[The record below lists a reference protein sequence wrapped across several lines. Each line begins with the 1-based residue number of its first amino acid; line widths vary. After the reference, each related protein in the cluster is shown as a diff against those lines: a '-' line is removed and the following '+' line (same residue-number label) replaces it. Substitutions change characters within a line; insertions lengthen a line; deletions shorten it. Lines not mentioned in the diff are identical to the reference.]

1 MQLRR
6 SATALILAAVIGIGG
21 LSACSGGSDA
31 VTAVAPSDAVA
42 VMAEPGVAVLDV
54 RTPAEFA
61 TGHLAGA
68 VNVDLEGGEFDQQI
82 ADLPKDTTYVVY
94 CRSGNRSGVATKQ
107 LAELG
112 FTDVYDIQGGIVAW
126 QAGGGAVV
134 TD

>member
-6 SATALILAAVIGIGG
+6 NATALILAAVIAVGG

-31 VTAVAPSDAVA
+31 VTSVTPSDAVA
-42 VMAEPGVAVLDV
+42 VLAEPGVAVLDV

-61 TGHLAGA
+61 TGHLEGA
-68 VNVDLEGGEFDQQI
+68 VNVDIEGGAFEQQV
-82 ADLPKDTTYVVY
+82 ADLPKDATYVVY

-107 LAELG
+107 LADLG
-112 FTDVYDIQGGIVAW
+112 FTDVYDVQGGIVAW
-126 QAGGGAVV
+126 QSAGGAVV